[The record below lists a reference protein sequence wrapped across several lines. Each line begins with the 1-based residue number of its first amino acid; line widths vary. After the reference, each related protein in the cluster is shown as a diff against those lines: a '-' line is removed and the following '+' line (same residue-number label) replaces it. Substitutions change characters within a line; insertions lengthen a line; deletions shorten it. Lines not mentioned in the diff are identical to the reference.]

1 MIADYVVDLRRGI
14 DSGELVPYFQP
25 LVELRT
31 GQLSGFEVLARWKH
45 PLRGMVPPD
54 EFIQVAEDS
63 GCIGQLMEKV
73 LLEAFTAMRFVPEHL
88 GLSINV
94 SPIQLRD
101 RTLQRQVS
109 LAAEKAE
116 FSLSRLT
123 VEITESALVGNIEHA
138 RSVTEELKAQGTRI
152 AIDDFGTGYSSLRHL
167 HALPFDEIKV
177 DQTFVQTMLSRRE
190 SRKIVAAI
198 VGLGQSLGLV
208 TVAEGVEDEAQ
219 ADMLQWLGCDLGQ
232 GWLYG
237 RPVSS
242 GKLVQFIAEQRLQE
256 RREAGKPNPEDTA
269 FHMDA
274 LPSQRLSQLQAI
286 YDGAPVGLCFVGRN
300 LRYVSLNKRLAELNN
315 APIVAHLGRTV
326 AEMIPQFYVHLEPYL
341 KRALAGEAF
350 AGLEFQAEGPGG
362 VVQVRSTSYQPTR
375 DEAGEIVGISVAVL
389 DITERESTQVAL
401 QESEDHHRYAVELN
415 PHVPWTADAEGMIVE
430 ASPQWTKL
438 TGMTEQEALG
448 WGWAKALHPDDLE
461 ATAVAWKRSVETGD
475 PADFEYRVRCRDGS
489 WRWMRARAAARKCL
503 DGRVI
508 RWYGALEDIDE
519 HKRALDEL
527 SKSRALLQGVFH
539 AVPVGIVIAEA
550 PSGRVVMGNPQA
562 EAILRHPI
570 LPTANVAAHEQW
582 VAFDANGRR
591 LQVEEYPLVRAIQQG
606 EITGSEELQYQRGD
620 GSVGW
625 VSLSAAPVRGE
636 DGVITGGVVAI
647 RDLGERERGRLR
659 TGKATE
665 AKKGKVRGKDVVGK
679 GEGWTPGGR

>member
-63 GCIGQLMEKV
+63 GCIGALMEKV
-73 LLEAFTAMRFVPEHL
+73 LVDAFAAMKKLPAHL
-88 GLSINV
+88 RLSINV
-94 SPIQLRD
+94 SAIQLRD
-101 RTLQRQVS
+101 LSLRRQVS
-109 LAAEKAE
+109 LAAERTG

-138 RSVTEELKAQGTRI
+138 RSVTEELKSLGSRI

-177 DQTFVQTMLSRRE
+177 DQSFVQTMLSRRE

-198 VGLGQSLGLV
+198 VGLGQSLGML
-208 TVAEGVEDEAQ
+208 TAAEGVEDAAQ
-219 ADMLQWLGCDLGQ
+219 ADMLLWLGCDLAQ

-237 RPVSS
+237 RAVPA
-242 GKLVQFIAEQRLQE
+242 GKLSQYVSDQKKQQSK
-256 RREAGKPNPEDTA
+256 EASKRPNPEDTA
-269 FHMDA
+269 FHMEA

-286 YDGAPVGLCFVGRN
+286 YDGAPVGLCFVDRN
-300 LRYVSLNKRLAELNN
+300 MRYVSLNKRLAEMNH

-326 AEMIPQFYVHLEPYL
+326 GELIPQFYVHLEPYL
-341 KRALAGEAF
+341 KRALNGEAF
-350 AGLEFQAEGPGG
+350 AGLEFQAEGPDGQM
-362 VVQVRSTSYQPTR
+362 QVRSTSYQPTR
-375 DEAGEIVGISVAVL
+375 DEAGEIVGVSVAVL

-415 PHVPWTADAEGMIVE
+415 PQVPWTAGSDGMIVE
-430 ASPQWTKL
+430 ASPQWTTL
-438 TGMTEQEALG
+438 TGMTEEESKG
-448 WGWAKALHPDDLE
+448 WGWGRALHPDNLE
-461 ATAVAWKRSVETGD
+461 RTSVAWRRSVETGD
-475 PADFEYRVRCRDGS
+475 PLDVEYRIRCLDGS
-489 WRWMRARAAARKCL
+489 WRWMRSRAAARRGP

-519 HKRALDEL
+519 HKRVLEEL
-527 SKSRALLQGVFH
+527 RESRALLEGVFH

-570 LPTANVAAHEQW
+570 LPKLDTAAHEQW

-591 LQVEEYPLVRAIQQG
+591 LEVEEYPLVRAIQQG
-606 EITGSEELQYQRGD
+606 EITVSEEVQYQRGD

-625 VSLSAAPVRGE
+625 LSLSAAPIRGD
-636 DGVITGGVVAI
+636 DGTITGGVVAI
-647 RDLGERERGRLR
+647 RDLEEGEQGRLR
-659 TGKATE
+659 GVEVPEGK
-665 AKKGKVRGKDVVGK
+665 KVKSQ
-679 GEGWTPGGR
+679 